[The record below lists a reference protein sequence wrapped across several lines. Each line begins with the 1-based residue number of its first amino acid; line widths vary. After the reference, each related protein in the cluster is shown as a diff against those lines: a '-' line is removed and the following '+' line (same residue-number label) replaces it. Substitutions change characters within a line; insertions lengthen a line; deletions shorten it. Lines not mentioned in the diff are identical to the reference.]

1 MKKVYITMLASV
13 FFTPVLVAQ
22 PAKPGSTN
30 VGSPAQSECAA
41 LNAAKG
47 EGKFTGQIST
57 PPNGSS
63 LEVSYGDQSVLVHY
77 SSAVTVCEG
86 GQPASVSALTS
97 GAGVVVF
104 GPLRRNGKNMEMNA
118 TKIIV
123 AGPPQTVRPAAEPV
137 RVSSPGMPPAAK
149 SVADNYNAPPA
160 LPAGAGQQP
169 PASISCSALLFS
181 INAGREGVSG
191 KGIGRSSVSS
201 ITCKKAVDQSAMQ
214 LVQDAV
220 TGRRLA
226 TVRLTSQNQLE
237 VQLENAEITT
247 IQFTTENGSQVVEIS
262 FSSQKAEISHP
273 SSGTKISL

>member
-1 MKKVYITMLASV
+1 MKRVHITMLASL

-22 PAKPGSTN
+22 AGKAAPVNAE
-30 VGSPAQSECAA
+30 SPAQSECAA

-57 PPNGSS
+57 VPNGSS
-63 LEVSYGDQSVLVHY
+63 LEVTYGDQSVLVRY
-77 SSAVTVCEG
+77 SSTVTVCEG
-86 GQPASVSALTS
+86 GQPASLNALTS

-104 GPLRRNGKNMEMNA
+104 GAVRRNGKNMEMNA

-123 AGPPQTVRPAAEPV
+123 AGPPQTARATSEQVRL
-137 RVSSPGMPPAAK
+137 SSPGMQPVAK
-149 SVADNYNAPPA
+149 SVADNYNAPPS

-169 PASISCSALLFS
+169 PASISCAALLFS
-181 INAGREGVSG
+181 INAARDGVGG

-226 TVRLTSQNQLE
+226 TVRLTSQSQLE